1 MPGAPHN
8 MGHHDTL
15 PSAIRHAM
23 HDAAAAIDCC
33 SAHKVKPRNE
43 QDTTTLSKIFTP
55 GKGWIRAWFKEQSPL
70 LGLRDGE
77 RLLLDDGERWRVLP
91 ARDASFH
98 HAALVDNI
106 ETNTT
111 AVSLPTALDTS

>member
-1 MPGAPHN
+1 

-23 HDAAAAIDCC
+23 HYAAAAIDCC
-33 SAHKVKPRNE
+33 SARKVKPRNE
-43 QDTTTLSKIFTP
+43 QDTTTLKNIYASKGLDPRLVQRAVTS
-55 GKGWIRAWFKEQSPL
+55 IRF
-70 LGLRDGE
+70 LRDGG

-91 ARDASFH
+91 ARDASFL
-98 HAALVDNI
+98 HAASIDNT

-111 AVSLPTALDTS
+111 AVSLPTALNIYHEK